1 MEGKDMALLTAT
13 ASTANGSF
21 FVSSALTAYDV
32 ENLYDQVAMLG
43 RSQHSDVR
51 VEVELGPGAAD
62 SPEVRSFTRRM
73 KRLQRNGVTVR
84 WHATRG
90 RKRGTLVPR

>member
-21 FVSSALTAYDV
+21 YVSSALTAYDV
-32 ENLYDQVAMLG
+32 ENPYEQFAMLG
-43 RSQHSDVR
+43 RSPDGDVR

-62 SPEVRSFTRRM
+62 SPEVRAFSRRM
-73 KRLQRNGVTVR
+73 KRLQRNGVTVH

-90 RKRGTLVPR
+90 RKRGILGPR